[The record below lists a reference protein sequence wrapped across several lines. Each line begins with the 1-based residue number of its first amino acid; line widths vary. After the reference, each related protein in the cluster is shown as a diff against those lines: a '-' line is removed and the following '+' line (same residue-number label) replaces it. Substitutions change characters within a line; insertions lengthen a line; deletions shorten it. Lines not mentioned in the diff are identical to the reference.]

1 MILSSQIF
9 RKRPLFVL
17 ACLVAIVLLFLP
29 LQAKKAKAPERI
41 HSTDPALRMK
51 WFDQHVEMKKN
62 SSHKDMTW
70 QHIGP
75 QNVSGRCTDIAVVT
89 PKGENFTIYVAAASG
104 GVWKTVNEGTTW
116 EPVFDQAASTSI
128 GDITIA
134 PSNND
139 IVWIGT
145 GEANIFRSSMA
156 GCGVYKSTD
165 AGKTWQHMGLTGTNT
180 IPRIVI
186 HPKNPDVVYVAASG
200 HEWTHNAER
209 GVYKTTDGGK
219 NWEKILYINEQT
231 GAIDLVMDPTNSEI
245 LYAAT
250 WQRIR
255 DKWNDPRN
263 KPGYT
268 GSGIHKTTD
277 GGKTWKPVN
286 NGLPEAKHRGRIGI
300 DLCLSKP
307 NVIYALVDNYEIAR
321 EITDEDRADTYGV
334 PSSGFI
340 KGSTVYRS
348 DDGGANWKQMSGL
361 TPETKQYMERHAG
374 TYGWVFG
381 QIRVDPNDENTVYI
395 MGVPLS
401 VSNDGGKTFRYLRGM
416 HGDHHGMWIDP
427 NNSNYIINVN
437 DGGIVI
443 SYDKGETWRQF
454 RNNLPLCQFFN
465 IAYDMDTPFRV
476 YGSMQDHGSFRGV
489 VDLSRGRDNIPTV
502 DFEGA
507 PGGEG
512 SSHAIDPTDPR
523 IVYSAGFYGN
533 LNRSILGKDGRW
545 QSKYILPRQLPGEPR
560 LRGQWVAP
568 FILSPHNPNII
579 YHGMQYLFRSR
590 DRGDT
595 FERISPDLT
604 YNIKSEMGDIP
615 YQTLFSISES
625 PFKFGLIYVGTDDG
639 KVHVTKDGGK
649 TWKEIMKGLPYRK
662 WVSRI
667 VASAFDM
674 GTVYMTQNGKRD
686 DDFAAYVWKSTDFGE
701 NWVDISGNIPL
712 GPVNVI
718 REHPNNRNVLY
729 VGTDV
734 GVYVTADGGKT
745 WEVLGGNL
753 PSTFVADLIVHP
765 RDSILVIAT
774 HGRGM
779 WAIDVAKFNPPPR
792 RRRF

>member
-1 MILSSQIF
+1 MILSTQIF
-9 RKRPLFVL
+9 RKKPLFVL
-17 ACLVAIVLLFLP
+17 TCLVAIVLLFMP
-29 LQAKKAKAPERI
+29 LQAKKAKKPERI
-41 HSTDPALRMK
+41 HSTDPALRVK
-51 WFDQHVEMKKN
+51 WFDQHVEMKN
-62 SSHKDMTW
+62 STSHKDMTW

-89 PKGENFTIYVAAASG
+89 PKGENFTIYVATASG

-128 GDITIA
+128 GDVTIA
-134 PSNND
+134 PSNSD

-165 AGKTWQHMGLTGTNT
+165 AGKTWTHMGLTDTNT
-180 IPRIVI
+180 IPRIII
-186 HPKNPDVVYVAASG
+186 HPRNPDIVYVAASG

-219 NWEKILYINEQT
+219 TWEKILYINEQT

-250 WQRIR
+250 WQRVR
-255 DKWNDPRN
+255 KKWNDPRN
-263 KPGYT
+263 EPSYT

-277 GGKTWKPVN
+277 GGKTWKSIN
-286 NGLPEAKHRGRIGI
+286 NGLPEANKRGRIGL

-348 DDGGANWKQMSGL
+348 DDGGASWKQVSGL

-381 QIRVDPNDENTVYI
+381 QIRVDPNDENTIYI

-454 RNNLPLCQFFN
+454 RHNLPVCQFFN

-476 YGSMQDHGSFRGV
+476 YGSMQDHGSYRGV

-523 IVYSAGFYGN
+523 TVYSAGFYGT
-533 LNRSILGKDGRW
+533 LTRSFLGKDGQW
-545 QSKYILPRQLPGEPR
+545 QRKYILPRPYPGEPR

-568 FILSPHNPNII
+568 FIISPHNPNII
-579 YHGMQYLFRSR
+579 YHGMQYLFLSR

-604 YNIKSEMGDIP
+604 YNNKSEMGDIP
-615 YQTLFSISES
+615 YQTLYSISES
-625 PFKFGLIYVGTDDG
+625 PLKFGLIYVGTDDG
-639 KVHVTKDGGK
+639 KVHITKDGGK

-662 WVSRI
+662 WVSRM

-718 REHPNNRNVLY
+718 REHPTNRNVLY

-734 GVYVTADGGKT
+734 GVYVTTDGGKK

-753 PSTFVADLIVHP
+753 PSTFVSDLIVHP

-779 WAIDVAKFNPPPR
+779 WAIDVAKFNPP
-792 RRRF
+792 RRRFRF